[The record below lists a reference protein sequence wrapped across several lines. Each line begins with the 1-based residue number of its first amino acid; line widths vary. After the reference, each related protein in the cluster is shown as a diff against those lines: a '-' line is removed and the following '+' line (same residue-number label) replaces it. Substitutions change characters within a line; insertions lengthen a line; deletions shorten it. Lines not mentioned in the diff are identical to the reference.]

1 MKLIFSDVKRFKR
14 KLINEIIQ
22 LMVSSG
28 FVNLK
33 TISDP
38 NDFQTESIC
47 FQDFCGSLKI
57 SISGNRH
64 QFYWNIKIDD
74 KDIINKIISR
84 LMINKYKVAGV
95 YSNTETIETFI
106 KVVNEMITQVNLIK
120 TEVKNFLSQHGK
132 EIQTFQGKIDK
143 EINEFLNTLQ

>member
-1 MKLIFSDVKRFKR
+1 MKQIFFSDVKIFKW

-22 LMVSSG
+22 LIVSSG

-74 KDIINKIISR
+74 RNNNKNIINNIISG
-84 LMINKYKVAGV
+84 LIINKYKVAGV

-106 KVVNEMITQVNLIK
+106 KVVSEMITQVNLIK
-120 TEVKNFLSQHGK
+120 TEVKNF
-132 EIQTFQGKIDK
+132 
-143 EINEFLNTLQ
+143 